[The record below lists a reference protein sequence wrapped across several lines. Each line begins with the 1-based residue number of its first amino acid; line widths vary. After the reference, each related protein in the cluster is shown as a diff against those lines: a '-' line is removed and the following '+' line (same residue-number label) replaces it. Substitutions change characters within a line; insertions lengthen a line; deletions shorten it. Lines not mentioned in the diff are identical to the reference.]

1 MEPKPINI
9 LVITDTQVDFCTGS
23 LGTKEASES
32 VVAIVQKIED
42 AKKRGDSIFATKD
55 THDKDYLN
63 TNEGKHLP
71 VVHTVKDTAG
81 WEFIPEVKRA
91 LAGYP
96 ISVVEKDRFGSFKL
110 EERIRLKTVEMG
122 RNVMDGQDLVI
133 TLIGWCT
140 DICVISNAIILKAAF
155 PEARIIVDSKC
166 CAGVTPELHDAA
178 LKVMASCQIEI
189 I

>member
-32 VVAIVQKIED
+32 VAAIVQKIED

-71 VVHTVKDTAG
+71 VVHTVRNTPG
-81 WEFIPEVKRA
+81 WEFIPELKRA
-91 LAGYP
+91 LTEYP
-96 ISVVEKDRFGSFKL
+96 VFVVEKGQFGSFDLMNAIVQKIKSL
-110 EERIRLKTVEMG
+110 GKAD
-122 RNVMDGQDLVI
+122 DGYGVTI

-140 DICVISNAIILKAAF
+140 DICVISNAIILKTAF
-155 PEARIIVDSKC
+155 PEAQIIIDSKC
-166 CAGVTPELHDAA
+166 CAGVTPELHEAA

>member
-1 MEPKPINI
+1 MEPINI
-9 LVITDTQVDFCTGS
+9 LIVTDAQVDFCTGS
-23 LGTKEASES
+23 LGTREAVES
-32 VVAIVQKIED
+32 VPAIVQKIED
-42 AKKRGDSIFATKD
+42 AKKEKVIIFATKD
-55 THDKDYLN
+55 THGSDYLE
-63 TNEGKHLP
+63 TSEGKHLP

-81 WEFIPEVKRA
+81 WEFIPEIKRA

-133 TLIGWCT
+133 TLVGWCT
-140 DICVISNAIILKAAF
+140 DICVVSNAIILKAAF